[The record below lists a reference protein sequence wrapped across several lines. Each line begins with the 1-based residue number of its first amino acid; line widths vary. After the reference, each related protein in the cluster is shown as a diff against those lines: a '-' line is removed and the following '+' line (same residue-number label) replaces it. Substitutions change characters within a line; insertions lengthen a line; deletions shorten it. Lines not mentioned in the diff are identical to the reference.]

1 MFERFSRSWKLVKAS
16 ASVLQQDKELM
27 VFPLIS
33 SAALLVVLASFALPI
48 IGLNALDGLSR
59 GSNDGVSVAA
69 YAVAFLFYFCQY
81 SVIFFFN
88 TALVGAAMM
97 RLDGGNPTLR
107 DGMRIA
113 TSKIG
118 VILGYAFIAAT
129 VGMILR
135 AIEERVGFIGK
146 IIVGLLGIGWALA
159 TYLVVPVLAARD
171 VGPID
176 AIKESGSL
184 LKKTWGENVIG
195 QAGMGLAF
203 GLIFMGIVAVGVVL
217 LIAAAVSGS
226 GLLIGLV
233 VVLMVL
239 ILAIAVLVQ
248 STLAGIYSAALY
260 RYATTGKGSQ
270 GFDADTMKLAFAPKK

>member
-1 MFERFSRSWKLVKAS
+1 MFERLSRSWKLVKAS
-16 ASVLQQDKELM
+16 ASVLKEDKELL

-33 SAALLVVLASFALPI
+33 SAALLLVLASFALPI
-48 IGLNALDGLSR
+48 IGLNALDGLSG
-59 GSNDGVSVAA
+59 GSDQKVSVAV

-176 AIKESGSL
+176 AIKESGTL

-203 GLIFMGIVAVGVVL
+203 GLIFMGIVLIGAFL
-217 LIAAAVSGS
+217 IIAAAVSGS
-226 GLLIGLV
+226 AILIGLAVVV
-233 VVLMVL
+233 VVLTVV
-239 ILAIAVLVQ
+239 ITVLVQ

>member
-16 ASVLQQDKELM
+16 ASVLKQDKELM

-59 GSNDGVSVAA
+59 ASNDGVSVAV